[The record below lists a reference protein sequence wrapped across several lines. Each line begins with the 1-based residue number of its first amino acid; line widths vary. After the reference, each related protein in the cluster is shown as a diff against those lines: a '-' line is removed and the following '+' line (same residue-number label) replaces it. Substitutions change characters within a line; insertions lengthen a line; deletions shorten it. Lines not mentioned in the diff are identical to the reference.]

1 MTPSKPT
8 STGASLSG
16 SEPTGSST
24 DQTPTNSV
32 ANTSS
37 ESESNQQSIQPDGL
51 VTPQFKKMR
60 EIMIKHE
67 VKLPFMAEFEL
78 IELIYETW
86 NVGFNERTKLQQR
99 WM

>member
-1 MTPSKPT
+1 MTPFKPT
-8 STGASLSG
+8 STGASSNGL
-16 SEPTGSST
+16 EPTGSST

-37 ESESNQQSIQPDGL
+37 ESESNQQSTQPDGL
-51 VTPQFKKMR
+51 ITPQFKKMR
-60 EIMIKHE
+60 EIMLKHE

>member
-8 STGASLSG
+8 STGVSS
-16 SEPTGSST
+16 SDSKPTGSST
-24 DQTPTNSV
+24 DQTPTNS
-32 ANTSS
+32 AQNTSS
-37 ESESNQQSIQPDGL
+37 ESESNQQSNQPDGL

-60 EIMIKHE
+60 EILTKHE

-86 NVGFNERTKLQQR
+86 NVGFNERSKMQAK
-99 WM
+99 WI